1 MSKRRAGLQ
10 RPKQPLHSEQAR
22 SWKPSWR
29 SLFTFSGWILAAL
42 VWTLDLPS
50 KVDDFYQ
57 HRNQAWR
64 HIAPAM
70 WNPKTYEG
78 RWTNDPELR
87 PDVNLITDGSQ
98 PNDNGTVQLYLEEDK
113 QGNFSGEI
121 ETSRMGNSL
130 VAWSRV
136 MVDGHIPFWGGFDG
150 EVWDVVGGRHSTIA
164 FFHLTTSDEIGTQA
178 IQFSADSNF
187 SAVLPSRTFL
197 WRTDAKMS
205 GGKMGAKYEK
215 TLMQLARE
223 KAGPK

>member
-1 MSKRRAGLQ
+1 VSKRRARLPK
-10 RPKQPLHSEQAR
+10 PKQPLHPEKAR

-29 SLFTFSGWILAAL
+29 GLFTFSGWILAAL

-64 HIAPAM
+64 HIAPAIL
-70 WNPKTYEG
+70 NPKTYEG

-121 ETSRMGNSL
+121 ETSRMGSSL

-136 MVDGHIPFWGGFDG
+136 MVDGHIPLWGGFDG
-150 EVWDVVGGRHSTIA
+150 TVWDVQGGSRRALA
-164 FFHLTTSDEIGTQA
+164 FFHLSTSDEMGGQA
-178 IQFSADSNF
+178 IQFSSDSNF
-187 SAVLPSRTFL
+187 SQVLPSKTVL

-205 GGKMGAKYEK
+205 DGKMGSEYKK
-215 TLMQLARE
+215 VLMQVVRE
-223 KAGPK
+223 RVGTK